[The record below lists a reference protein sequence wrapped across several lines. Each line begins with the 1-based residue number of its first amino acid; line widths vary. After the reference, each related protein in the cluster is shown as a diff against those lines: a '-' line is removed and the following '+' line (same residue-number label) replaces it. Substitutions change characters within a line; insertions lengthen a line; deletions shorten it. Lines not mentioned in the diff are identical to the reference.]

1 MNTINNTEEPE
12 VAFEMEL
19 ERERQLFEQNQTEK
33 QNSKYNEFND
43 ADALVINSHYQD
55 DIKRYHRIIG
65 RMLTSCDFVNS
76 GSYSAKYSTT
86 IKKGIFT
93 NALFFE
99 ILESMVED
107 GKIKVKQFPNKR
119 KYYYTRLSE
128 TEVDNMS
135 EAIIIKKLWQNK
147 D

>member
-55 DIKRYHRIIG
+55 DIKRYRGIIV
-65 RMLTSCDFVNS
+65 RMLTLDDFVNS

-86 IKKGIFT
+86 KEQNKFT
-93 NALFFE
+93 NMLFFS
-99 ILESMVED
+99 ILESMVEEQQ
-107 GKIKVKQFPNKR
+107 IKVKKIDKH
-119 KYYYTRLSE
+119 KYYYTRLSDD
-128 TEVDNMS
+128 EVDNMS
-135 EAIIIKKLWQNK
+135 EATIKSRLWQNK
-147 D
+147 N